1 MPGPGAGLGSHRA
14 MPGPAWPNALA
25 LWSLSPYELSQV
37 GLGYDWSSH
46 VRRATGPGTNM
57 DISPRRTFLTP
68 GPTRTGPPAMDTYTA
83 DTRPGGAPGATRD
96 KGYPCQPRTGTGPA
110 AECYIRPGR
119 HEPAR
124 GVADSDRLKM
134 TPLGNLRAR
143 PMDFMLWATWPG
155 RICGDSDST
164 PLMSPGHPGRGT
176 ASYVTAA

>member
-1 MPGPGAGLGSHRA
+1 
-14 MPGPAWPNALA
+14 
-25 LWSLSPYELSQV
+25 
-37 GLGYDWSSH
+37 
-46 VRRATGPGTNM
+46 
-57 DISPRRTFLTP
+57 
-68 GPTRTGPPAMDTYTA
+68 MDTYTA

-143 PMDFMLWATWPG
+143 PMDFHAVGDLARPDLW
-155 RICGDSDST
+155 
-164 PLMSPGHPGRGT
+164 
-176 ASYVTAA
+176 